1 MLTWMPELYNRSLMR
16 MTSFTDEEM
25 LSLIDLAAQLK
36 ARRAAGIR
44 GDLLHRK
51 NVALIFE
58 KSSTRTRNSA
68 LIAIRDEGG
77 NAEYLTRPDIH
88 FGKKESV
95 KDTAR
100 VLGRIYDGILFRG
113 FAQKT
118 VEDLAKYSGVP
129 VWNGLTDDYHP
140 TQILADLLT
149 IKETFGSLKD
159 CTVAYVGDGRN
170 NVANSLM
177 MGCAKAGVRYV
188 CCTPKE
194 LWPEER
200 GTPKELWPEERVLAE
215 AGEVARRNGVDVRVF
230 DDPVKGVKGANVL
243 YTDVWVSMGEESK
256 TAERIKLLSPYQ
268 VNMDLMRATGNID
281 GRLLFLHS
289 RVPRPRDGRHA
300 RERRPGGDGRGV
312 RVEVLEGVRRVG
324 EPHAHDQGA
333 LRLGPLQ
340 PRRPLTRPCPGPP
353 VWRSWR
359 SRWPFPP
366 SRTAATPCSRRR
378 TSGCG
383 TAGSTR
389 TRSAPSW
396 RTCTRTACATSAST
410 RSRRGSARGSPR
422 RWRRTT

>member
-25 LSLIDLAAQLK
+25 SSLIDLAAQLK

-149 IKETFGSLKD
+149 IRENFGSLEN

-177 MGCAKAGVRYV
+177 MGCVKAGVRYV

-194 LWPEER
+194 LWPD
-200 GTPKELWPEERVLAE
+200 ERVLAE
-215 AGEVARRNGVDVRVF
+215 AEEVARRNGVDVRVF

-256 TAERIKLLSPYQ
+256 TAERIKLLRPYQ

-281 GRLLFLHS
+281 GRLLFLHCLPAFHDHETD
-289 RVPRPRDGRHA
+289 VT
-300 RERRPGGDGRGV
+300 RES
-312 RVEVLEGVRRVG
+312 
-324 EPHAHDQGA
+324 GA
-333 LRLGPLQ
+333 LEVTDEVFESKYSKVFDESENRMHTIKALFVSAL
-340 PRRPLTRPCPGPP
+340 CDH
-353 VWRSWR
+353 
-359 SRWPFPP
+359 
-366 SRTAATPCSRRR
+366 AAL
-378 TSGCG
+378 
-383 TAGSTR
+383 
-389 TRSAPSW
+389 
-396 RTCTRTACATSAST
+396 
-410 RSRRGSARGSPR
+410 
-422 RWRRTT
+422 

>member
-25 LSLIDLAAQLK
+25 LNLIDLAAQLK

-149 IKETFGSLKD
+149 IRENFGSLEN

-200 GTPKELWPEERVLAE
+200 VLAE
-215 AGEVARRNGVDVRVF
+215 AEAVARRNGADVRVF
-230 DDPVKGVKGANVL
+230 DDPMKGVKGANVL
-243 YTDVWVSMGEESK
+243 YTDVWVSMGEEAK

-281 GRLLFLHS
+281 GRLLFLHCLPAFHDHETD
-289 RVPRPRDGRHA
+289 VT
-300 RERRPGGDGRGV
+300 RES
-312 RVEVLEGVRRVG
+312 
-324 EPHAHDQGA
+324 GA
-333 LRLGPLQ
+333 LEVTDEVFESKYSKVFDESENRMHTIKALFVSAL
-340 PRRPLTRPCPGPP
+340 CNH
-353 VWRSWR
+353 
-359 SRWPFPP
+359 
-366 SRTAATPCSRRR
+366 AAL
-378 TSGCG
+378 
-383 TAGSTR
+383 
-389 TRSAPSW
+389 
-396 RTCTRTACATSAST
+396 
-410 RSRRGSARGSPR
+410 
-422 RWRRTT
+422 

>member
-149 IKETFGSLKD
+149 IRENFGTLEN

-200 GTPKELWPEERVLAE
+200 VLAE
-215 AGEVARRNGVDVRVF
+215 AEAVARRNGADVRVF
-230 DDPVKGVKGANVL
+230 DDPMKGVKGANVL
-243 YTDVWVSMGEESK
+243 YTDVWVSMGEEAK

-281 GRLLFLHS
+281 GRLLFLHCLPAFHDHETD
-289 RVPRPRDGRHA
+289 VT
-300 RERRPGGDGRGV
+300 RES
-312 RVEVLEGVRRVG
+312 
-324 EPHAHDQGA
+324 GA
-333 LRLGPLQ
+333 LEVTDEVFESKYSKVFDESENRMHTIKALFVSAL
-340 PRRPLTRPCPGPP
+340 CNH
-353 VWRSWR
+353 
-359 SRWPFPP
+359 
-366 SRTAATPCSRRR
+366 AAL
-378 TSGCG
+378 
-383 TAGSTR
+383 
-389 TRSAPSW
+389 
-396 RTCTRTACATSAST
+396 
-410 RSRRGSARGSPR
+410 
-422 RWRRTT
+422 